1 MEIRDVTAEQLR
13 QENPALAQ
21 SIEIDAVKA
30 ERERVAQINALT
42 RKGEKWA
49 AMAKKAIEDGTSAAD
64 YLKAVIAEEDKTHA
78 DYLANR
84 QNEAQQ
90 AGKVGGGDPG
100 DHDEDVNAK
109 IDKAAKEIADI
120 AKGMTASTA
129 DMA

>member
-30 ERERVAQINALT
+30 ERERVSQINALT

-78 DYLANR
+78 SYLDQRHA
-84 QNEAQQ
+84 EAQQ
-90 AGKVGGGDPG
+90 AANVGGGDPG
-100 DHDEDVNAK
+100 DHDEDVSAM
-109 IDKAAKEIADI
+109 IDRAAKEIADI
-120 AKGMTASTA
+120 AKGMTANSA
-129 DMA
+129 EMA